1 MRYFLSVLCFAIL
14 ITSISGCKSASKIKK
29 HTVSEKADRN
39 IYLNYSQ
46 KLGYE
51 LEGNENTKF
60 LETVVSW
67 LGVPYKF
74 GGCSKEGTDCSCFV
88 NAFYKEMYEKTIARK
103 SEDIMMQSLPV
114 NKDALKE
121 GDLVF
126 FKITGEKVSHVGIYI
141 SKGHF
146 VHATTSKGVM
156 INSLEENYYKK
167 YFFSAGRYN

>member
-1 MRYFLSVLCFAIL
+1 MSCLLIL
-14 ITSISGCKSASKIKK
+14 LTSLIGCKSPSKIQNRS
-29 HTVSEKADRN
+29 VSKN
-39 IYLNYSQ
+39 TNNYSNLNYSQ

-51 LEGNENTKF
+51 LNGNENEKF

-67 LGVPYKF
+67 LGVPYKY

-88 NAFYKEMYEKTIARK
+88 NAFYKEMYGKTLTRR
-103 SEDIMMQSLPV
+103 SEDIMMQSIPV
-114 NKDALKE
+114 NKEALAE

-126 FKITGEKVSHVGIYI
+126 FKITAEKVSHVGIYI

-146 VHATTSKGVM
+146 IHATTSKGVM